1 MGTFERYLS
10 LWVALSI
17 VNGILLG
24 RAVPGVFAAIA
35 SAEVAQVNLIVAA
48 LIWLMIVLVQ
58 APVMLSVVAIVK
70 RSRPWYE
77 RNLVS

>member
-1 MGTFERYLS
+1 MGTFECYLS
-10 LWVALSI
+10 LWVALCI
-17 VNGILLG
+17 VVGILLAT
-24 RAVPGVFAAIA
+24 AVPGVFAAIA

-48 LIWLMIVLVQ
+48 LIWLMIVLVEV
-58 APVMLSVVAIVK
+58 PVMLSVVAIVK

>member
-10 LWVALSI
+10 LWVALCI
-17 VNGILLG
+17 VSGILLG
-24 RAVPGVFAAIA
+24 KAVPGVFAA
-35 SAEVAQVNLIVAA
+35 AEVAQVNLIVAA

-58 APVMLSVVAIVK
+58 VRVMLSAVAIVK